1 MVTSLA
7 AEESCC
13 QPTSN
18 TNPKQRKNTART
30 VSCSISLWIWPNPPG
45 CWCCLPHILHLQRAQ
60 GHSESSQALQP
71 PGTQHQRHPLLPR
84 APCIPPDR
92 ASIPPAS
99 AGTLCHPASVTAD
112 VSIMHE
118 QGSCPRFCTVLNQI
132 KMRCFLGAAVHGAA
146 VVVWFVA
153 MSARGNFCA
162 HSGAEAVTLESRL
175 PIRHN
180 KARHFHSETT
190 GKSFN

>member
-7 AEESCC
+7 AQYSCC
-13 QPTSN
+13 QPKCN
-18 TNPKQRKNTART
+18 TNPKQRKNTPRT
-30 VSCSISLWIWPNPPG
+30 VSCSISLWIWPSPQDADAVCPTSSI
-45 CWCCLPHILHLQRAQ
+45 CRAQ

-71 PGTQHQRHPLLPR
+71 PGTQQQRHPLLPR

-118 QGSCPRFCTVLNQI
+118 QGSCPGFCTVLNQI
-132 KMRCFLGAAVHGAA
+132 KMRCFLGVAMYGAA
-146 VVVWFVA
+146 VAVWFVA

-162 HSGAEAVTLESRL
+162 RSGAGAVTLESRI